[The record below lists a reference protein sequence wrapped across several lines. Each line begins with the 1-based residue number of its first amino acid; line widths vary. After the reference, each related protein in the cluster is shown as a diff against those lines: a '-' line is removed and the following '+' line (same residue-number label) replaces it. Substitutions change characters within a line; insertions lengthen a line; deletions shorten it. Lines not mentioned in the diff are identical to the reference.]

1 MQTLILLVLFV
12 IIGYALFR
20 NIFGNQQVQQYPTEG
35 QQRTQNQQQR
45 PQFPTMQRQRTMPRY
60 DDPTIESR
68 GGFGRDK
75 EGYASAQQT
84 PQANDDRIKSRG
96 GFGRDKH

>member
-1 MQTLILLVLFV
+1 METLILLVLFV

-20 NIFGNQQVQQYPTEG
+20 NIFGSQQVQQYPAE
-35 QQRTQNQQQR
+35 NQSKR
-45 PQFPTMQRQRTMPRY
+45 PQFPTARRERTMPRY

-75 EGYASAQQT
+75 ERYADTQPT
-84 PQANDDRIKSRG
+84 RKTNDERIKSRG
-96 GFGRDKH
+96 GFGRDKR